1 MRYFICSL
9 VAQLGQNL
17 LYAEF
22 EIVYIPLLARNTKL
36 SVLDWIDCE
45 IVGVKDFIKALV
57 WLGFLLPCFTS
68 RNVY

>member
-22 EIVYIPLLARNTKL
+22 EIAYIPLLARNTKL
-36 SVLDWIDCE
+36 SVLDWINCE
-45 IVGVKDFIKALV
+45 ILGVKDL
-57 WLGFLLPCFTS
+57 T
-68 RNVY
+68 